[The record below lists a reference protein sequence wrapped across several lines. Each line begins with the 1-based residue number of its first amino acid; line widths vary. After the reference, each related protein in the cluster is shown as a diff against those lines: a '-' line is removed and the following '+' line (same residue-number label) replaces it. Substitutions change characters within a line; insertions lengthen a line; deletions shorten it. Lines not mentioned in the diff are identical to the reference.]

1 MSSHLEE
8 TVIEKLREL
17 PIEKQQVVLEFV
29 ETLLAP
35 HTHEIGEQMSASK
48 TIWEKL
54 EEITKEVPD
63 EMWEQLPTDGAE
75 QHDHYLYG
83 VPKK

>member
-17 PIEKQQVVLEFV
+17 PTEKQQAVLEFV
-29 ETLLAP
+29 ETLLTP
-35 HTHEIGEQMSASK
+35 HTPEIGVPVSASK
-48 TIWEKL
+48 TIWDKL

-63 EMWEQLPTDGAE
+63 KMWEQLPTDGAE

-83 VPKK
+83 APKK